1 MIASKI
7 PSLIGAASVFAV
19 FILTVVI
26 VVSAGARPSS
36 EPVHE
41 ASHTAEPTLLEGT
54 FRLVG
59 SEPFARIV
67 LTTEAG
73 RDYYLEA
80 DNARERFSAYIGQK
94 RKVRGVT
101 GEHELTLAGTE
112 RTVREYYIREVEIE
126 D

>member
-1 MIASKI
+1 MVPATGLAIAPAI
-7 PSLIGAASVFAV
+7 ACALL
-19 FILTVVI
+19 FIVLVGVN
-26 VVSAGARPSS
+26 VQAFPSS
-36 EPVHE
+36 ESVQ
-41 ASHTAEPTLLEGT
+41 EPEPSLLEGT

-101 GEHELTLAGTE
+101 GERELTLAGTE

>member
-1 MIASKI
+1 MTESKI
-7 PSLIGAASVFAV
+7 RSLTGAALVPAV
-19 FILTVVI
+19 FMLAVV
-26 VVSAGARPSS
+26 VVMSAGARPSS

-41 ASHTAEPTLLEGT
+41 ASHTAEPVLLEGT

-73 RDYYLEA
+73 RDYYVEA
-80 DNARERFSAYIGQK
+80 DDARERFSAYIGQK

-101 GEHELTLAGTE
+101 GERDLTLAGTE